1 MAHHFTN
8 AFRIAW
14 RYFFSP
20 KSTHAVNILSIIAV
34 LGISLV
40 TTAMVVV
47 LSVFNGFEVFS
58 TSQLSSLSPEYKLQR
73 IDGRPFSPS
82 EYGISEGVGV
92 LETEAVAR
100 FEENSTAI
108 KLVGLGDHY
117 TDVVPLQEYLFAGD
131 FDLGT
136 NEVPTAVL
144 GIGVAMPLGASAGY
158 LSPLEVML
166 PKRLG
171 RISTINPLRSFQSGS
186 YHITGVFSTEQ
197 SEDTEVVFV
206 PLEEVRRLLQY
217 DGDEVGYLALS
228 VPIEVPDGFQLLDR
242 YQQHPDIYK
251 ILQIEKWFSFFL
263 LLFVLLLSLFS
274 VISTLGMLIIEKRE
288 DAKTLKFLG
297 ARDRMINLIPLIEGW
312 LLSATGLVIGVVVG
326 TILVLLQEQ
335 FGFAKLGGGD
345 TSMFLIDAYPVDF
358 RPLDLLLV
366 ALVILFIGILS
377 SFIAFRLFRWNK
389 KQRV

>member
-1 MAHHFTN
+1 MSYHFTN

-47 LSVFNGFEVFS
+47 LSVFNGFELFT

-73 IDGRPFSPS
+73 NDGQPFSPS
-82 EYGISEGVGV
+82 AYGISEGVGV

-100 FEENSTAI
+100 FEDNSTAI
-108 KLVGLGDHY
+108 KLVGLGDGY
-117 TDVVPLQEYLFAGD
+117 SEIVPLQEYLFSGD

-136 NEVPTAVL
+136 TEVPTAIL
-144 GIGVAMPLGASAGY
+144 GLGVAMPLGAGAGY
-158 LSPLEVML
+158 VSPLEVML

-186 YHITGVFSTEQ
+186 YHITGIFSTDQ
-197 SEDTEVVFV
+197 AEDTEVVFV
-206 PLEEVRRLLQY
+206 RLDEVRRLLQY

-228 VPIEVPDGFQLLDR
+228 APIEVPEGFELLDR
-242 YQQHPDIYK
+242 YQQHPDVYK
-251 ILQIEKWFSFFL
+251 ILQIEKWFSFVL

-288 DAKTLKFLG
+288 DARTLMFLG

-312 LLSATGLVIGVVVG
+312 LLSATGLVIGLVVG
-326 TILVLLQEQ
+326 SVLVWLQQQ

-345 TSMFLIDAYPVDF
+345 TSMFLIEAYPVDY

-366 ALVILFIGILS
+366 SLVILVIGILS
-377 SFIAFRLFRWNK
+377 SLIAFRLFRWNK
-389 KQRV
+389 RG